1 MRPGTAEGEAAIVNS
16 PRVREDMDF
25 MVTSEQIGGLERSLL
40 SLRKSA
46 SGCPEAIEAIAAVQ
60 YQEILRLRAEL
71 DTAMGFV
78 EQPCDLMVS
87 LRGPTIG
94 LGVGPASVVAG
105 FLTNMR
111 GAMQTVTAYL
121 KTGELPGRGRF
132 PQDVTQPSD
141 FQFVGVT
148 SGSIR
153 LKLNLPEPRSLF
165 PEYEREPV
173 ERGLRLMLQTVE
185 WTASTG
191 GVEKLIDKVE
201 DERLTR
207 LLLSQVQRVAPSPS
221 GAVVRMEFSGRL
233 ADPAGNYVLYSRST
247 ARIRDAFRSVSERS
261 VSVIE
266 EGKLRSVDVDS
277 GVFSLRQR
285 PDDQPDLRCII
296 PREIVTQAVEF
307 LVEDAAVAI
316 TGILDYDKK
325 GRASSVRVEEIYEVG
340 VDG

>member
-1 MRPGTAEGEAAIVNS
+1 MS
-16 PRVREDMDF
+16 SSRVREDTDF
-25 MVTSEQIGGLERSLL
+25 MVTSEQIARLERSLL

-46 SGCPEAIEAIAAVQ
+46 SGSPEALRTIAAVQ

-94 LGVGPASVVAG
+94 LGVAPASVIAG

-111 GAMQTVTAYL
+111 AAMQTVTGYL
-121 KTGELPGRGRF
+121 KTGELSGRGRL

-141 FQFVGVT
+141 FQFVGAT

-153 LKLNLPEPRSLF
+153 LKLNLPEPRTLF
-165 PEYEREPV
+165 PEYEREPA
-173 ERGLRLMLQTVE
+173 EHGLRLMLQTVE
-185 WTASTG
+185 WTASTK
-191 GVEKLIDKVE
+191 GVEDLMGKVK

-221 GAVVRMEFSGRL
+221 GAVLRMEFSGRL
-233 ADPAGNYVLYSRST
+233 ADPARNYVLSRSST
-247 ARIRDAFRSVSERS
+247 ARIRDAFMSASERP
-261 VSVIE
+261 VSVTE

-277 GVFSLRQR
+277 GVFGLRQR
-285 PDDQPDLRCII
+285 PDDQPDLRCTI
-296 PREIVTQAVEF
+296 PRKIMNQAIEF
-307 LVEDAAVAI
+307 LVDDATVAI
-316 TGILDYDKK
+316 TGELDYDKK
-325 GRASSVRVEEIYEVG
+325 GRPSSLRVEEIYEVG
-340 VDG
+340 GDA